1 MDRRAF
7 LGLVAAASAVAMT
20 SRADDTP
27 PPDPYQALVKR
38 ELRRIGHPAMAG
50 GVVLKDRLVGACGTG
65 YRHKYRGGR
74 VDADTVFRVASITK
88 TFAGLALLQL
98 RDAGKLT
105 LDDPLAKHLPEAD
118 SFVYPSSDT
127 PPITLRHLVT
137 HTSGIPRNATAG
149 LSEAALLRSLKGV
162 RLDHTPGE
170 HTAYSNLAMG
180 LAGPIVH
187 RVSGQSFREYMQS
200 NVFAPLGMTSCAWEA
215 RDVDSK
221 RLAWGNEKKKD
232 GEKEGEIEPVDT
244 EWRMGAAEAFGGL
257 YASVN
262 DMAKMVML
270 QLSDAQTSG
279 AESSVLK
286 RASLK
291 ESHTQATSG
300 QPEAQ
305 KYGVNWWLGDEAVWH
320 SGATDE
326 YSASVVMLPSKG
338 VGAIVLSSYA
348 DVATIEAMARRI
360 AKKAGD
366 LSAA

>member
-1 MDRRAF
+1 
-7 LGLVAAASAVAMT
+7 
-20 SRADDTP
+20 
-27 PPDPYQALVKR
+27 
-38 ELRRIGHPAMAG
+38 
-50 GVVLKDRLVGACGTG
+50 
-65 YRHKYRGGR
+65 
-74 VDADTVFRVASITK
+74 
-88 TFAGLALLQL
+88 LQL

-105 LDDPLAKHLPEAD
+105 LDDPLEKHLREAD
-118 SFVYPSSDT
+118 SFAYPSSDT

-149 LSEAALLRSLKGV
+149 LSEGGLLRSLKGV

-180 LAGPIVH
+180 LVGPVVH
-187 RVSGQSFREYMQS
+187 RVSGQPFREYMQS
-200 NVFAPLGMTSCAWEA
+200 NVFTPLGMTSCAWEA
-215 RDVDSK
+215 RDVDAK

-270 QLSDAQTSG
+270 QLSESQTTG
-279 AESSVLK
+279 ADSPVLK
-286 RASLK
+286 RTSLK

-320 SGATDE
+320 SGATNE

-338 VGAIVLSSYA
+338 VAAIVLSSYA

-360 AKKAGD
+360 AKKAVD
-366 LSAA
+366 LPPA

>member
-20 SRADDTP
+20 SRADDAP
-27 PPDPYQALVKR
+27 PPDPYEALVRR

-50 GVVLKDRLVGACGTG
+50 GVVLKDRLVGACGWG
-65 YRHKYRGGR
+65 YRHKYRGGK
-74 VDADTVFRVASITK
+74 VNADTVFRIASITK
-88 TFAGLALLQL
+88 TFSGLALLQL

-105 LDDPLAKHLPEAD
+105 LDDPLTKHLPEAD
-118 SFVYPSSDT
+118 SFVYPSTDT

-149 LSEAALLRSLKGV
+149 LSEAALLRSLKGL

-187 RVSGQSFREYMQS
+187 RVSGQTFREYMQS
-200 NVFAPLGMTSCAWEA
+200 SVFSPLGMTSCAWEA
-215 RDVDSK
+215 RDVDAK
-221 RLAWGNEKKKD
+221 RLACGNEKKKD

-244 EWRMGAAEAFGGL
+244 EWRMGAAESFGGL

-262 DMAKMVML
+262 DMAKMVSL
-270 QLSDAQTSG
+270 QLAASG
-279 AESSVLK
+279 VESPVLK
-286 RASLK
+286 RASLT
-291 ESHTQATSG
+291 ESHAQATTG

-305 KYGVNWWLGDEAVWH
+305 RYGVCWWLGDEAVWH

-338 VGAIVLSSYA
+338 VGAVVLSSYA
-348 DVATIEAMARRI
+348 DVGTIEAMARRI
-360 AKKAGD
+360 AKKAVD
-366 LSAA
+366 LAAV